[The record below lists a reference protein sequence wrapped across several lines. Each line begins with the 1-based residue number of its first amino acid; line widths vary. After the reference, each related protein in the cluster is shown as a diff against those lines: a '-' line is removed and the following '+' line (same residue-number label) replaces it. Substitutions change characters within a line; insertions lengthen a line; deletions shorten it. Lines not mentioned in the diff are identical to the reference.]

1 MAEFVSAIVA
11 LVAIGAQAGNS
22 LYDISKTIKEAPD
35 EFLNLWTEE
44 AEFRR
49 VLSSVLEERQLDQ
62 LTPAQNRSYN
72 EIDKVLERSFEKLQE
87 VRLLVHKLTKKKR
100 SNKGP
105 LRVDRIKW
113 IVMVKKARKLQED
126 LYAQKS
132 AIQEM

>member
-1 MAEFVSAIVA
+1 MAEYVSAIVA
-11 LVAIGAQAGNS
+11 LVATGAQAGNI

-72 EIDKVLERSFEKLQE
+72 EIDKVLERSFKKLQE